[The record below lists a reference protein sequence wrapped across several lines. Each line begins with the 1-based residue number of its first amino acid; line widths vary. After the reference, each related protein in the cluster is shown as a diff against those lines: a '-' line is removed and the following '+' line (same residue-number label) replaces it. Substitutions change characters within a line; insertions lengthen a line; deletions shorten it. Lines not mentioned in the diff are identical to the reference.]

1 MHGYLDDLI
10 ASIKDKVDNN
20 IINEFINYSNSMN
33 DVFRV

>member
-10 ASIKDKVDNN
+10 TSVKDKVDNN

-33 DVFRV
+33 DVYRV